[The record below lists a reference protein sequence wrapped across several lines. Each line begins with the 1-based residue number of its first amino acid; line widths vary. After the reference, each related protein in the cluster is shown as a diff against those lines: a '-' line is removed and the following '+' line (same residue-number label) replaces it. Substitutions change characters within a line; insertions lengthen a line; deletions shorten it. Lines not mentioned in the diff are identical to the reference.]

1 MLKNEVLMQVKR
13 KLVKLKFS
21 KPLLRRLLN
30 LNLNSKVLI
39 FNVCI
44 YFLNVCFE
52 IKLRKSIH
60 INEQF

>member
-13 KLVKLKFS
+13 KLVKFS